1 MDIED
6 IIIKPKTTELT
17 IEQIEILRNE
27 LIKNNFDS
35 TFNFIKDIKK

>member
-17 IEQIEILRNE
+17 NEQIEILRNNIN
-27 LIKNNFDS
+27 LIAVK
-35 TFNFIKDIKK
+35 